1 MTQYPGA
8 QYAILFQDE
17 AKQKI
22 MLRIQKKRAA
32 INGVYARAQNYK

>member
-17 AKQKI
+17 AKQKSC
-22 MLRIQKKRAA
+22 LEFRKKQAA
-32 INGVYARAQNYK
+32 IYAVYARAQNY